1 MMKQPTLALIA
12 LTALAVLSL
21 FVGVG
26 DLSLRD
32 LLADDPA
39 ASLLLLVSR
48 LPRTLAVMLAGSSI
62 AIAGLIMQ
70 MLARNRFAEP
80 STAGTV
86 DAASLGMLVAML
98 LAPDWPV
105 LAKMLVAAGFA
116 LAGTSLFL
124 AVLSRAPL
132 RSPLMVPLVGLMLGN
147 VIGALTSFLAY
158 RHDLL
163 QSLASWTNGDF
174 STVLRGRYEL
184 LWIAFAL
191 AVLAYGAADRLTV
204 AGLGRDSA
212 TSLGLNYRRVMAFG
226 LTIVS
231 MVTALVVAT
240 VGMIPFLGLVVPN
253 IVSLFLGDN
262 MRRTVPYTAL
272 LGAAMVLAC
281 DIAGRLLRY
290 PFEIPIGTMMG
301 VVGSGLFLHLLLRK
315 RARVG

>member
-1 MMKQPTLALIA
+1 MTHPAALLLLLVA
-12 LTALAVLSL
+12 VAVLSL
-21 FVGVG
+21 FAGVG
-26 DLSLRD
+26 DMSLGE
-32 LLADDPA
+32 LMAADPGA
-39 ASLLLLVSR
+39 TLLLFASR
-48 LPRTLAVMLAGSSI
+48 LPRLFAVMLAGASI

-86 DAASLGMLVAML
+86 DAASLGMLAVTL

-105 LAKMLVAAGFA
+105 LPKMMVAAAFA
-116 LAGTSLFL
+116 LAGTLLFL
-124 AVLSRAPL
+124 GVLSRVPL
-132 RSPLMVPLVGLMLGN
+132 RSPLLVPLVGLMLGN

-163 QSLASWTNGDF
+163 QTLAAWSNGDF

-184 LWIAFAL
+184 LWLAFAL
-191 AVLAYGAADRLTV
+191 AALAYFAADRLTV
-204 AGLGRDSA
+204 AGLGRDAA
-212 TSLGLNYRRVMAFG
+212 TNLGLGYRRVMGFG
-226 LTIVS
+226 LTIVA

-240 VGMIPFLGLVVPN
+240 VGMVPFLGLVVPN
-253 IVSLFLGDN
+253 IVSLFVGDN
-262 MRRTVPYTAL
+262 MRRTVPLCAL

-290 PFEIPIGTMMG
+290 PFEIPIGTVMG
-301 VVGSGLFLHLLLRK
+301 VVGSGIFLYLLLRK